1 MSEMPQ
7 PSTEKAQPPGPA
19 EHGRETG
26 HVADGMSF
34 PAGGWRSS
42 IPAGMMRDSGHR
54 RSRFGKGMSCLQG
67 NGPVFTEGGKA
78 ETFQEEAE
86 DVGGCIPMHKTGMS
100 NEGGRRDRRRTTGF
114 IIQPSSVVF
123 KKDRSKKEVNLST

>member
-26 HVADGMSF
+26 DVADGMSF

-67 NGPVFTEGGKA
+67 HGPVFTEGGKA
-78 ETFQEEAE
+78 R
-86 DVGGCIPMHKTGMS
+86 HS
-100 NEGGRRDRRRTTGF
+100 RRRPKMWG
-114 IIQPSSVVF
+114 VVF
-123 KKDRSKKEVNLST
+123 QCTRRECPMREVAGIEEELQDS